1 MSGPHAGAPLTAG
14 RPPVGE
20 TQASGNDQLSMPPS
34 QTNPYSSRRIATG
47 MKHFLMGKALT
58 SVAGIGTLLLVIR
71 GLPVNEFAAY
81 SVLFGL
87 VDVLLV
93 ITSVGTGQVLT
104 RFVPE
109 IYAQHYAH
117 ALRWLLG
124 YALGLRFALLLV
136 TVAALAVLAAPFAS
150 LIGLHEWQW
159 ALQLYLFVVFFRTA
173 TNTLYQVLEAM
184 LQQARGQGA
193 FAAVT
198 VSRFLGVGGLYL
210 WGDFNLVHL
219 IIVEAATDALGALLM
234 FHGIYHV
241 SRRRP
246 ADGDRGA
253 EIAWLRANAR
263 RMISFGIKGHFQGL
277 IIMPFSGVV
286 NRLVIGS
293 QLPTAQVALFGFA
306 QSIFD
311 LMQRYLP
318 AQLFNGLVRPV
329 MAARFSVNRQFEEIE
344 VICNGALKIN
354 LLLVGLA
361 ATGFAAGGSDM
372 LLWIS
377 SGKYGG
383 QAVALLL
390 LMCMLVALESWRHV
404 LDQLSHT
411 VERYGFLVFSNGL
424 LGASLLGGLALLP
437 SLGIFA
443 LPAANCVGL
452 VVANLLVIW
461 WLRRTGYPFRQN
473 TGEIFAI
480 LAGAG
485 LAIGVGLLLPAVLG
499 HWMPRVLVAV
509 LVYAVFVWLAV
520 DAKPEERRMIGVF
533 VDRRRST

>member
-1 MSGPHAGAPLTAG
+1 
-14 RPPVGE
+14 
-20 TQASGNDQLSMPPS
+20 MPTS
-34 QTNPYSSRRIATG
+34 QSNPYSSRRIATG

-71 GLPVNEFAAY
+71 GLPVGEFAAY

-93 ITSVGTGQVLT
+93 VTSVGTGQVLT

-109 IYAQHYAH
+109 IYAQHFAH
-117 ALRWLLG
+117 ALRLLLG

-136 TVAALAVLAAPFAS
+136 TVIALGLLAAPFAA
-150 LIGLHEWQW
+150 LIGLDDWEG
-159 ALQLYLFVVFFRTA
+159 ALKLYLLVVFFRTA

-198 VSRFLGVGGLYL
+198 VSRFVGVGGLYL
-210 WGDFNLVHL
+210 SGHFNLVNL
-219 IIVEAATDALGALLM
+219 ILVEAATDALGTLLM
-234 FHGIYHV
+234 SYGVYQV
-241 SRRRP
+241 SKPRLS
-246 ADGDRGA
+246 DGDREA
-253 EIAWLRANAR
+253 EVGWLRSNAR
-263 RMISFGIKGHFQGL
+263 RIVNFGIKGHFQGL

-293 QLPTAQVALFGFA
+293 QMPTAQVALFGFG

-318 AQLFNGLVRPV
+318 AQLFNGMVRPV
-329 MAARFSVNRQFEEIE
+329 MAARFSVSGRFDEIQ
-344 VICNGALKIN
+344 VISNAALKIN
-354 LLLVGLA
+354 LLLIGMA
-361 ATGFAAGGSDM
+361 ATVFAAGGSDM
-372 LLWIS
+372 LLWITR
-377 SGKYGG
+377 GKYGE
-383 QAVALLL
+383 QAVTLLL
-390 LMCMLVALESWRHV
+390 LMCALVALESWRHV

-443 LPAANCVGL
+443 LPAANCGGL

-473 TGEIFAI
+473 VGEIFAI
-480 LAGAG
+480 LAGTG
-485 LAIGVGLLLPAVLG
+485 LAVGVGLLLPIVLN
-499 HWMPRVLVAV
+499 HWMPRILVAV
-509 LVYAVFVWLAV
+509 LVYAAFVWLAV
-520 DAKPEERRMIGVF
+520 GTKPEERRMIGVF

>member
-1 MSGPHAGAPLTAG
+1 MQT
-14 RPPVGE
+14 
-20 TQASGNDQLSMPPS
+20 S
-34 QTNPYSSRRIATG
+34 QPNPYSSRRIATG

-71 GLPVNEFAAY
+71 GLPVHEFAAY

-93 ITSVGTGQVLT
+93 ATSVGTGQVLT

-124 YALGLRFALLLV
+124 YALGLRFALLFI
-136 TVAALAVLAAPFAS
+136 TVVALGMLAGPFAS
-150 LIGLHEWQW
+150 LIGLNDWQF
-159 ALQLYLFVVFFRTA
+159 ALKLYLLVVLFRTT

-198 VSRFLGVGGLYL
+198 VSRFVGVGALYL
-210 WGDFNLVHL
+210 SGHLDLVNLIL
-219 IIVEAATDALGALLM
+219 VEAATDAIGALAM
-234 FHGIYHV
+234 SFGVYQV
-241 SRRRP
+241 SKRRP
-246 ADGDRGA
+246 TDGVREPQIG
-253 EIAWLRANAR
+253 WLRANAR
-263 RMISFGIKGHFQGL
+263 RIVSFGIKGHFQGL

-286 NRLVIGS
+286 NRLIIGS
-293 QLPTAQVALFGFA
+293 QMPTAQVALFGFG
-306 QSIFD
+306 QSIYD

-318 AQLFNGLVRPV
+318 AQLFNGMVRPV
-329 MAARFSVNRQFEEIE
+329 MAARFSVSRQFKEVE

-354 LLLVGLA
+354 LLLIGFA
-361 ATGFAAGGSDM
+361 ATVIAAGGSEM

-377 SGKYGG
+377 RGKYGE

-390 LMCMLVALESWRHV
+390 LMCALVALESWRHV

-443 LPAANCVGL
+443 LPAANCAGL

-473 TGEIFAI
+473 VGEIFAI
-480 LAGAG
+480 LAGTG
-485 LAIGVGLLLPAVLG
+485 FAIGVGLLLPIVLAY
-499 HWMPRVLVAV
+499 WLPRVIVAA
-509 LVYAVFVWLAV
+509 LVYAAFIWLAV
-520 DAKPEERRMIGVF
+520 GSKPEERRLIGVF

>member
-1 MSGPHAGAPLTAG
+1 
-14 RPPVGE
+14 
-20 TQASGNDQLSMPPS
+20 MPS
-34 QTNPYSSRRIATG
+34 IQSNPYSSHRIATG

-71 GLPVNEFAAY
+71 GLPVQEFAAY
-81 SVLFGL
+81 SILFGL
-87 VDVLLV
+87 VEVLLV
-93 ITSVGTGQVLT
+93 LTSVGTGQVLT

-109 IYAQHYAH
+109 IYARHFAH
-117 ALRWLLG
+117 ALRWLLA

-136 TVAALAVLAAPFAS
+136 TVLALAMFTAPVAS
-150 LIGLHEWQW
+150 LIGLHDWQG
-159 ALQLYLFVVFFRTA
+159 ALQLYVLVVLFRTT

-193 FAAVT
+193 FAVVT

-210 WGDFNLVHL
+210 AGELNLLSL
-219 IIVEAATDALGALLM
+219 IIVEAASDALGALLM
-234 FHGIYHV
+234 SQGVYQV
-241 SRRRP
+241 SKRRP
-246 ADGDRGA
+246 GDGEREP
-253 EIAWLRANAR
+253 EIDWLHANAR
-263 RMISFGIKGHFQGL
+263 RIVSFGIKGHLQGL

-286 NRLVIGS
+286 NRLIIGS
-293 QLPTAQVALFGFA
+293 QLPTAQVALFGFG

-318 AQLFNGLVRPV
+318 AQLFNGMVRPV
-329 MAARFSVNRQFEEIE
+329 MAARFSVNQRFDDVQ

-354 LLLVGLA
+354 LLLIGLA
-361 ATGFAAGGSDM
+361 ATGFAAGGSEM
-372 LLWIS
+372 LLWVS
-377 SGKYGG
+377 RGKYGD

-390 LMCMLVALESWRHV
+390 LMCALIALESWRHV

-443 LPAANCVGL
+443 LPAANCAAL

-473 TGEIFAI
+473 VGEIFAI
-480 LAGAG
+480 LAGTG
-485 LAIGVGLLLPAVLG
+485 LAVGLGLWLPTVLH
-499 HWMPRVLVAV
+499 HWIPRVLVAV
-509 LVYAVFVWLAV
+509 LVYAAFVWLAV
-520 DAKPEERRMIGVF
+520 GSKPEERRMIGVF